1 MGGDGTVNETI
12 NSLAVAGKSVSFGF
26 VPLGTVNDLVRAIG
40 IPLDPEQA
48 ISMLSEAA
56 LVVLDIG
63 KVNDR
68 YFVSNVA
75 AGAIPEVVEGVSA
88 EEKNKIWSAG
98 LFHRRISD

>member
-12 NSLAVAGKSVSFGF
+12 NGLAVAGKSVSFGF
-26 VPLGTVNDLVRAIG
+26 VPLGTVNDLARAIG

-63 KVNDR
+63 
-68 YFVSNVA
+68 
-75 AGAIPEVVEGVSA
+75 
-88 EEKNKIWSAG
+88 
-98 LFHRRISD
+98 